1 MKTLTL
7 LAIIGSA
14 GFALGQ
20 ATEPPLPESF
30 LDQADA
36 LLEVDEKPR
45 TVAQAPSGPSKD
57 LVTEALDALPPGK
70 YIGELPEDL
79 YLQLAEGKEGET
91 ALKLVQRWEKEGQD
105 PLLKFNGRLV
115 YTYGS
120 GTPLAIV
127 KPAELTDI
135 ELEEGEEVNDIL
147 IGDTIRWSVVPT
159 MNGTADGLSQVTHVI
174 IKAKQAN
181 LTSSLI
187 ISTNRRTYRLRVV
200 SSSTF
205 HLPLISFNYPES
217 DMRRKQEAYRREIE
231 ELEKQKLAVVQEAAA
246 MQEKQTSDLAAIQG
260 QRIAELE
267 AELAKKEFKAKALSD
282 PRKLSFYYRIE
293 REKGRPRWTPTS
305 AYNDGTKT
313 YIVMPY
319 AMETDEAPILLLDN
333 GKKSEMVNYR
343 LVDNKFVVDR
353 VFHKAKLISGV
364 GRGRDEV
371 SIERTR

>member
-1 MKTLTL
+1 MKRFTI
-7 LAIIGSA
+7 LALIGST
-14 GFALGQ
+14 GFVTGQ
-20 ATEPPLPESF
+20 VKEPPLPESF
-30 LDQADA
+30 LEQADA
-36 LLEVDEKPR
+36 LLEVDDQARPV
-45 TVAQAPSGPSKD
+45 TQPASAPSRDMVS
-57 LVTEALDALPPGK
+57 EALDALPPGK

-91 ALKLVQRWEKEGQD
+91 ALKLVQRWEKEGQE
-105 PLLKFNGRLV
+105 PLLRFNGRLV
-115 YTYGS
+115 YTFGS

-135 ELEEGEEVNDIL
+135 ELEEGEEVHDIM
-147 IGDTIRWSVVPT
+147 IGDTVRWSVVPT
-159 MNGTADGLSQVTHVI
+159 MNGTADGLSQVTHI
-174 IKAKQAN
+174 IVKAKQPN

-205 HLPLISFNYPES
+205 HLPLVAFVYPES
-217 DMRRKQEAYRREIE
+217 EMRRKQDAYRKEIDD
-231 ELEKQKLAVVQEAAA
+231 LERQKLAVSQ
-246 MQEKQTSDLAAIQG
+246 AAIAIQE

-267 AELAKKEFKAKALSD
+267 GELAKKEFKAKALSD
-282 PRKLSFYYRIE
+282 PRKLSFFYKIE
-293 REKGRPRWTPTS
+293 REKGRPRWTPVS
-305 AYNDGTKT
+305 CYNDGTKT
-313 YIVMPY
+313 YIVMPN

-353 VFHKAKLISGV
+353 VFHKAKLVSGV
-364 GRGRDEV
+364 GWGRDEV